1 MSFKREKDKKRR
13 LRMIQKSLATL
24 MLQIKQ
30 EFHDDCKSLPKL
42 ASTTFFL
49 IAQIVFCVIFGWNL
63 FQCCFTLFLRILKIV

>member
-1 MSFKREKDKKRR
+1 MSFKREKDKKRRLRLR

-63 FQCCFTLFLRILKIV
+63 FPSVV